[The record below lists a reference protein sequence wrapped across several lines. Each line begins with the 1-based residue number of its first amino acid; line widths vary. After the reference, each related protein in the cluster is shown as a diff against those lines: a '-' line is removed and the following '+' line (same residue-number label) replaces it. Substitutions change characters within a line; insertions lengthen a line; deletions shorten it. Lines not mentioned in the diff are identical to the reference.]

1 MPALHDHGPT
11 VATSSGVTGWTLPTV
26 GDVCYRV
33 LERFIFPDVTTPPVT
48 GIRRAVRAD
57 QRNVVAIT
65 EESRYQLFQRAGQVL
80 GEDEA
85 ATLMELLP
93 TVGWADVATKR
104 DLDHQRV
111 ALSADIDAMG
121 AALRSELHDQDVAL
135 RSEIHALG
143 TGLRTE
149 MGELRDEM
157 RSEMGEL
164 RSEMR
169 SDMSELRSEMRA
181 MSGDLR
187 AEMYREQRN
196 HTLAMIGANTAIA
209 ALVVAALQIL

>member
-1 MPALHDHGPT
+1 
-11 VATSSGVTGWTLPTV
+11 VVV
-26 GDVCYRV
+26 
-33 LERFIFPDVTTPPVT
+33 ERFIFPDVTTLLAT
-48 GIRRAVRAD
+48 GTRRAVRAD

-111 ALSADIDAMG
+111 ALSADIDALG
-121 AALRSELHDQDVAL
+121 SALRAEL
-135 RSEIHALG
+135 
-143 TGLRTE
+143 
-149 MGELRDEM
+149 GELRDEM
-157 RSEMGEL
+157 RSEMGQL
-164 RSEMR
+164 RDQMRSEMGQLRDEMR
-169 SDMSELRSEMRA
+169 SEMGQLRGQLGSDLGELRGEMRA

-187 AEMYREQRN
+187 AEMYREQHN